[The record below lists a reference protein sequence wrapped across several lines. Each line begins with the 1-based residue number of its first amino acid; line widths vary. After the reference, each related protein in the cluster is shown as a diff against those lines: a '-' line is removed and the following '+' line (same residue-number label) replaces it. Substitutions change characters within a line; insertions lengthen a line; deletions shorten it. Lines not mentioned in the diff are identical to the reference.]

1 MEKEFLINK
10 CLHIPPQ
17 KKKGGGMDTTRQVS
31 AETQFTIWTKSY
43 QRTKSQHLAFAFQK
57 DDRGSLRVFILTQ
70 LGAAPALDPYVR
82 SVLGLA
88 AGLSWHWHCW
98 VIPAPSCRRGSES
111 AGTCSLGDPLSMP
124 RAPNPHLF
132 EGPSATWKHSYEASE
147 VKEQLKQFSRH
158 TS

>member
-10 CLHIPPQ
+10 HLHIQ
-17 KKKGGGMDTTRQVS
+17 KNKRGLGGRKTREVS
-31 AETQFTIWTKSY
+31 AKTQFTFWTKPY
-43 QRTKSQHLAFAFQK
+43 QRTKSQHLAFVFQK
-57 DDRGSLRVFILTQ
+57 GDRGSLRVVIPTE

-88 AGLSWHWHCW
+88 AGLSWHRHCW
-98 VIPAPSCRRGSES
+98 VIPAPRCQRGSES

-132 EGPSATWKHSYEASE
+132 EGPSATRKHSYEASE